1 MCKIWKLHEI
11 KRNRVVSRAEFYTI
25 VYTNGKEQPVDTYT
39 GQKYISIV
47 EHFEHNKLV
56 SNFFT
61 TKCSTPL

>member
-1 MCKIWKLHEI
+1 MKLRGTELSLEQSFI
-11 KRNRVVSRAEFYTI
+11 PLYTQTKKNNQWI
-25 VYTNGKEQPVDTYT
+25 LTLAKKN
-39 GQKYISIV
+39 ISIV